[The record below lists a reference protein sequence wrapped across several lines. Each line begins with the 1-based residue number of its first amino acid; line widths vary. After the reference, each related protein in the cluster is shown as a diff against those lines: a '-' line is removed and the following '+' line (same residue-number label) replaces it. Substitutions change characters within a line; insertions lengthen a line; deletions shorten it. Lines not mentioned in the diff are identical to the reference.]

1 MAQQRRDNLVSV
13 VMTYGDGLPYGAGA
27 LAASVAAVL
36 EQDYQPVELIIVDRR
51 GPGADLAFLPES
63 LRADR
68 RVVHLPGAYA
78 NRAVACNAALR
89 RASGALLLHVDSQAA
104 CVTLRRSAVRALVMA
119 AARHRSAGLIYADY
133 CRAEADGTST
143 EVHLLDYHAGRLR
156 DNLDF
161 GPAILYRASVLEGL
175 GGFDSRYAVADLYD
189 LRLRIGEKHGLVH
202 IGNRTGGSL
211 YQVAAPPGGHNV
223 FDYLLSD
230 RDGQTE
236 FEQALTEHL
245 KRTGTYLPP
254 DRPMKQVSYSAV
266 QQARFDKCTASMVI
280 PVNNRPQF
288 IGRAVESALSQTVT
302 NIEVIVVVNGGPSD
316 PTIDQVR
323 RYQPGGDCFDP
334 NRPPVRLIVLDV
346 NNIGLSLNAGIEAA
360 TGKFYVQLDSDDRL
374 KPDAV
379 EKLIAVFDSDP
390 CIGMVIG
397 SYELWE
403 LDPATGRAG
412 RCAELPVV
420 RHGEWTDLNGP
431 NNLLRLNGA
440 GAPRAAHIKVI
451 NEFGGF
457 GVNDSPQSRNYGED
471 YDLVLKISER
481 YRVGRFWDPIYEVL
495 RHPGGTDHSIDQATI
510 DRNDNA
516 KDQMRLAAL
525 QRRQALNRSRS
536 RGPSSAR

>member
-78 NRAVACNAALR
+78 NRAVACNAALQ
-89 RASGALLLHVDSQAA
+89 RASGALLLHVDNQAA
-104 CVTLRRSAVRALVMA
+104 CVTLRRSAVRALVLA

-133 CRAEADGTST
+133 CRTDAHGGPA

-245 KRTGTYLPP
+245 KRTGAYLPA
-254 DRPMKQVSYSAV
+254 DRLLKRVTYSTA
-266 QQARFDKCTASMVI
+266 QQGRFDKGIASVVI
-280 PVNNRPQF
+280 PVNNRPEF

-302 NIEVIVVVNGGPSD
+302 NIEVLVVVNGGPSD

-323 RYQPGGDCFDP
+323 RYQPGGDRFDP
-334 NRPPVRLIVLDV
+334 TRPPVRLIVLDV

-420 RHGEWTDLNGP
+420 RHEEWTDQNGP

-457 GVNDSPQSRNYGED
+457 GVNDSPHSRNYGED

-481 YRVGRFWDPIYEVL
+481 YRVGRVWDPIYEVL

-525 QRRQALNRSRS
+525 QRRQALSRS
-536 RGPSSAR
+536 RGRGPPSAR